1 MSKSQ
6 TMPWSGLAF
15 LLLVSVSVVSTR
27 PAEAQEADAQA
38 PRPSVV
44 FILADDLGWGDVA
57 FHAGAVPTP
66 HLDRLRSEG
75 MELTRHYVAPLC
87 TPTRS
92 GLLTGRVWSRFG
104 VTTPN
109 NERSLPWDTFT
120 LPRALEQAGY
130 RTALIGKWHLG
141 SLPEWGPN
149 HFGFQYAYGSLAG
162 GVSPW
167 SHGYKQ
173 GPFVR
178 TWHRN
183 GELLEETGHV
193 TELLTNEA
201 IDWLRQQGSEPFFL
215 YLPYT
220 AVHLPIRE
228 PQTWLDRVPESI
240 EGEVARHYAASVMH
254 LDHSVGRILTA
265 LELMGLDQRTLV
277 VFTSDNGGSTA
288 ENNDTRYPDD
298 GCPSGA
304 LTGSN
309 LPWRGEKG
317 VLLEGGIRVPTLV
330 RWPSRIP
337 AGSQSDQLCQIT
349 DWMPTICRWAGAP
362 APDHVAWD
370 GIDLTSVLLAEAA
383 TPIDREIYSVGP
395 HWRSKSLHAGPWKLL
410 ISASDQVTSG
420 AYDQLELFHLEHDPG
435 ETEDRSPSEPQV
447 VARMLERIAQF
458 EQSDRDSLP

>member
-1 MSKSQ
+1 MKRLSILRSVGV
-6 TMPWSGLAF
+6 MG
-15 LLLVSVSVVSTR
+15 LLLVSAAGR
-27 PAEAQEADAQA
+27 LPAEAPRSDSSA
-38 PRPSVV
+38 PRPNVV
-44 FILADDLGWGDVA
+44 FIMADDLGWGDVA
-57 FHAGAVPTP
+57 FHDGAVPTP
-66 HLDRLRSEG
+66 HLDRLREEG
-75 MELTRHYVAPLC
+75 MELTRHYVAPVC
-87 TPTRS
+87 TPTRT

-109 NERSLPWDTFT
+109 NERALPWETFT

-141 SLPEWGPN
+141 SLPEWGPDR
-149 HFGFQYAYGSLAG
+149 FGFQHAYGSLAG

-167 SHGYKQ
+167 SHGYKE
-173 GPFVR
+173 GPFTR

-183 GELLEETGHV
+183 GALIEEAGHV

-201 IDWLRQQGSEPFFL
+201 IDWLRQQGSQPFFL

-228 PQTWLDRVPESI
+228 PQAWLDRVPETI
-240 EGEVARHYAASVMH
+240 QGEVARHYAASVMH
-254 LDHSVGRILTA
+254 LDHSVGRVLTA
-265 LELMGLDQRTLV
+265 LELMGLEERTLV

-317 VLLEGGIRVPTLV
+317 ELFEGGIRVPTLV
-330 RWPSRIP
+330 RWPNRIP
-337 AGSQSDQLCQIT
+337 AGSQNDQLSQIT
-349 DWMPTICRWAGAP
+349 DWMPTICGLAGVSV
-362 APDHVAWD
+362 PDHAAWD
-370 GIDLTSVLLAEAA
+370 GIDLTPVLRDGAA
-383 TPIDREIYSVGP
+383 TAIEREVYSVGP
-395 HWRSKSLHAGPWKLL
+395 RWFSKSLHAGPWKLL
-410 ISASDQVTSG
+410 ISASDQVTSA
-420 AYDQLELFHLEHDPG
+420 AYDQLRLYHLEHDPG
-435 ETEDRSPSEPQV
+435 ERDDRSAAEPQV
-447 VARMLERIAQF
+447 VARMLERMARF